1 MSASTVFQNIVV
13 EKLRDHFSEVEK
25 EWRITKDST
34 DLLAVNADVY
44 APRLD
49 VAVGPFNVREE
60 DKVEMVDTIKATFT
74 EEAPQELKNIVE
86 SESLRQ
92 NRNPRCT
99 IAIEIVYS
107 GSSKHILGDITN
119 ASVMGLYGFVV
130 ASSSTFDKLK
140 RIFEYSKVIKQ
151 VGKVPEDL
159 FSNVC
164 VISDEKFLRL
174 L

>member
-1 MSASTVFQNIVV
+1 MSASTSFQNTIV
-13 EKLRDHFSEVEK
+13 EKLRQHFTEVEK
-25 EWRITKDST
+25 EWRITKGAT
-34 DLLAVNADVY
+34 DPLSVNADVY

-60 DKVEMVDTIKATFT
+60 DKVEMVDTIKTVFSQK
-74 EEAPQELKNIVE
+74 APQELKNIIT
-86 SESLRQ
+86 SRRLKQ
-92 NRNPRCT
+92 NQNPRCT
-99 IAIEIVYS
+99 IAIEVVYS

-130 ASSSTFDKLK
+130 ASNSTFEKLK

-151 VGKVPEDL
+151 VGKVPEDM

-164 VISDEKFLRL
+164 VISGDNFLRL